1 MGNLD
6 KKKSKNDEMSYTS
19 DDNYKFGEI
28 LKKLRQ
34 ENGLSQVEVADRM
47 NVTPGYISNV
57 EKGRTAMSLRMLVYF
72 ARIFD
77 CSLDS
82 IVGMMDATY
91 EQESIDREIMREISK
106 LDSVSKMKLLK
117 TLKIWND

>member
-1 MGNLD
+1 
-6 KKKSKNDEMSYTS
+6 MSYTS

-106 LDSVSKMKLLK
+106 LDSVSKKKLLK